1 MKNSE
6 ELTDSHSDSLSDS
19 HLLRLAEKGDKQAFG
34 LLYQRYLKEIYRFV
48 FFKTGTK
55 EIAEDITEDT
65 FIKTWERLISS
76 HKKDRSINHIRAW
89 LYRTANNLIID
100 HYRKRKPV
108 QLIDKIFRSNKA
120 STEEI
125 AEFNHMSQT
134 LLDAIK
140 ELKPKFQQIIILRF
154 INELS
159 HEETASIMRI
169 SVANSR
175 VLQYRAIKKLE
186 SKLTKKVGQH
196 AQSKI

>member
-1 MKNSE
+1 MNNSE
-6 ELTDSHSDSLSDS
+6 ELTDRHPDRHSDS

-76 HKKDRSINHIRAW
+76 HNQERSINHIRAW
-89 LYRTANNLIID
+89 LYQTANNLVID

-108 QLIDKIFRSNKA
+108 QLIDKIFHSNKA
-120 STEEI
+120 SPEEI

-134 LLDAIK
+134 LLESIK

-169 SVANSR
+169 SVAYSR
-175 VLQYRAIKKLE
+175 VLQYRAIKKLRTN
-186 SKLTKKVGQH
+186 LTKKVGQH